1 MKIKFGMVY
10 YISVVL
16 KVWARSPGESPR
28 LFQVV
33 HRVKTMIIIIL
44 RNYLLFSLLFSFK
57 CLVGF
62 SSDYMTDGMA
72 KEWIQKEISEYSC
85 LFKLNGKEIYK
96 NVKQCHCL
104 YYFFFV
110 FENMVNFHKN
120 VLHLHNGFILPF
132 SFLKLTYSKTSFFGV
147 QFFVHMATTDLAW
160 YGFLFCKMSY
170 KLNHTVW
177 NLLRLL
183 IFHSA

>member
-1 MKIKFGMVY
+1 MGMAKKSLDAMKIKFGTVP

-16 KVWARSPGESPR
+16 KVWSRSPGESPR

-72 KEWIQKEISEYSC
+72 KE
-85 LFKLNGKEIYK
+85 
-96 NVKQCHCL
+96 
-104 YYFFFV
+104 
-110 FENMVNFHKN
+110 
-120 VLHLHNGFILPF
+120 
-132 SFLKLTYSKTSFFGV
+132 
-147 QFFVHMATTDLAW
+147 
-160 YGFLFCKMSY
+160 
-170 KLNHTVW
+170 
-177 NLLRLL
+177 
-183 IFHSA
+183 